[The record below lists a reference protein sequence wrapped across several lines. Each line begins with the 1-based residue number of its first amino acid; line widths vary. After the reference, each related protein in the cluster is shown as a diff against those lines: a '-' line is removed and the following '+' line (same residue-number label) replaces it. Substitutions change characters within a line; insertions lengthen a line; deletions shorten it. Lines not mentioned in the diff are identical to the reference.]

1 MIASIVNNTAYSVVV
16 PTFAIIIG
24 SIWAAIVI
32 ALHVYLFAKTKS
44 VHGHET
50 RSTH

>member
-1 MIASIVNNTAYSVVV
+1 MTTGIIDNSAYSVVV

-24 SIWAAIVI
+24 AIWAAVVVV
-32 ALHVYLFAKTKS
+32 LTVYLFAKTKS
-44 VHGHET
+44 AHGHEP